1 MFEAGGPENAGSFS
15 FASMKP
21 HQIHERA
28 LWNSA
33 EITEVTLSP
42 SRGASSSPP
51 DLTSSRE
58 TQVEF
63 SGRPELK
70 LCHIW
75 VERVNVFLFL
85 FLGLSHWMFVINLLW
100 FSISNNL

>member
-21 HQIHERA
+21 HQVHERA

-42 SRGASSSPP
+42 SRGG
-51 DLTSSRE
+51 
-58 TQVEF
+58 F
-63 SGRPELK
+63 
-70 LCHIW
+70 
-75 VERVNVFLFL
+75 
-85 FLGLSHWMFVINLLW
+85 
-100 FSISNNL
+100 

>member
-21 HQIHERA
+21 HQA

-75 VERVNVFLFL
+75 VERLNVFLFL
-85 FLGLSHWMFVINLLW
+85 LLGLSHWMFVIYLLW